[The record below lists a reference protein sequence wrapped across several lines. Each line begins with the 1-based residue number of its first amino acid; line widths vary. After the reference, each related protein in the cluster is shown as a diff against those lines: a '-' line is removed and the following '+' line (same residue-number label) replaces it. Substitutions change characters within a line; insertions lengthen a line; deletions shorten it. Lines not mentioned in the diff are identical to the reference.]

1 MKTWSLFTSIIR
13 RLDDYQRI
21 RPEEYSY
28 ELHPTND
35 EEDYGLPSPSHRR
48 RKSVLHK
55 RRFSLTIFSVV
66 SFVQHTLTLRRLV
79 FIIFATLFLLVVGIL
94 SSGVPST
101 YQDVRAYE
109 RSLPQHRIREA
120 VNEKI
125 GRDGVTERIHRRKYL
140 WFDGAL
146 WGHGLNNVLQESFVM
161 AYVAQQSHRSYVF
174 EDHVWSQSP
183 LPYTLYDFALRPS
196 RIPMNAFIS
205 GPSAGGPVPD
215 GSITHRAVSLEFF
228 NTVCRSEERIMVNTK
243 EAPIDASLGKDANAI
258 VSWFL
263 DELKKVED
271 EPCVVIDSA
280 GRTLFD
286 RELFGTKRILP
297 IFSSLLESPILAN
310 FAWSPLVLSVVA
322 RNFAIL
328 QPDDLNDLYPSP
340 PSYSH
345 SNAGVLSGLVAVHL
359 RRGDYSRHCHRL
371 VGWDDEYMGVNQYD
385 ELPDRFDADAYL
397 REHKFHSS
405 VPAAHSPPLSTAL
418 SSRNSTSSAIPTTSR
433 TSEDHAILT
442 PYYLTHCL
450 PEIPEIVARL
460 HQVRLDNPG
469 LKRIYLLS
477 NGWGWWLNSL
487 RDSLKKDGWE
497 DVRHGGELEMDQ
509 AQKHVAMAV
518 DMAIAEKA
526 EVFVGNGF
534 SSLSGNIVTLRLSK
548 GFKAESNR
556 FL

>member
-79 FIIFATLFLLVVGIL
+79 FIISATLFLLVVGIL

-397 REHKFHSS
+397 REHK
-405 VPAAHSPPLSTAL
+405 
-418 SSRNSTSSAIPTTSR
+418 